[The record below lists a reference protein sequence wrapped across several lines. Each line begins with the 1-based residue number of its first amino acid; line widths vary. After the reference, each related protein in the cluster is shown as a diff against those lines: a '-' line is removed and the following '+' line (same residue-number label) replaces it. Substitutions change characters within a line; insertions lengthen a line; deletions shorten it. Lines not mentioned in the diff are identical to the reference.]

1 MGQYNELLM
10 CVVRAAVSPWLERLE
25 HIFRTALNPLYHY
38 LSLIHS
44 LSRVCNVRAIPK
56 TRGIRL
62 ERGSAS
68 VQRRRAR
75 GVQVPRGGSIDCR
88 VQTSDW
94 AITFCWGVSF
104 ICAERGSNKRSAV
117 LT

>member
-1 MGQYNELLM
+1 M

-25 HIFRTALNPLYHY
+25 HIFRTALNPLSQSAHTVC
-38 LSLIHS
+38 LTG
-44 LSRVCNVRAIPK
+44 LSRVCNEPYRKPGVY
-56 TRGIRL
+56 GL
-62 ERGSAS
+62 SAAARRFS
-68 VQRRRAR
+68 VDAHA
-75 GVQVPRGGSIDCR
+75 GCKCPGDGEHSPIDCR